1 MSARSLDALFRP
13 NSVAVIGASTD
24 PRHVGAVIM
33 KNLLGGKFL
42 GPVMPVNPALDA
54 ISGVLCYKSVDT
66 LPLTPDLGV
75 IATDP
80 ESVPEYLRDLGR
92 RGVGAAVVLPPGWAK
107 MPREA
112 KRALQERML
121 EAAAPSGIRI
131 LGPSGLGLVVPG
143 IGLNCSLAS
152 SDALP
157 GRIAFISQ
165 SASLFS
171 AVLDW
176 ARTKG
181 IGFSH
186 ILSLGDRVDLKY
198 ADILDYMAQDP
209 NTRSILL
216 YVESITDARS
226 FMSASRAAARNKP
239 VLVIKPGRRLWSVFP
254 PDPDEGRDEVYDEA
268 FRRAGMLRVGEID
281 ALFDAAQ
288 TLARSK
294 PLRGENLA
302 ILTNGGSIGI
312 MAADALL
319 EGGGSLA
326 AYDAEA
332 TTALSA
338 LLGPNWLRHGVV
350 DMSFDAA
357 PADYAAALRALLRAP
372 DVSAVLVI
380 HVPFPGVSA
389 DEAATA
395 MAEVLSKT
403 NRTILAC
410 WMGYDPAGGEALK
423 ILNAAGVPTYETPDQ
438 AVSAFVHL
446 LRYRKNQELLME
458 MPASLPSEYAPDPDA
473 ARAVV
478 ERAFAE
484 GRLTLTDPEAKEVL
498 GYYGVRAVASHL
510 TEDVDDAVA
519 AADALGYPVA
529 VKIVSPDIPQPFD
542 VGGIVLDVAGP
553 EAVREAAEAVRKR
566 ALAHVPEA
574 HIEGYVIQ
582 EMGRRAGAHEV
593 TIKARV
599 DPVFGPYIIF
609 GQGGLAAR
617 VTRDKAV
624 ALTPLNMSLA
634 RDLVFRTRVAAT
646 LRGASGQPG
655 VDPEVSPGVDIDAL
669 CLTLNQVSQCVADLE
684 RIAAIDLNPVLS
696 HPGGVTVIGAGIRLT
711 AEAEP
716 DAHRLAIRPYPRE
729 LEECVTLKNGR
740 HVLLRPIRPEDE
752 PAHFQFFK
760 HLSPEDLRFRF
771 FGVVRELT
779 HTEMAKLTQIDYER
793 EMAFIATAPDAD
805 GRPETLGVVRASTR
819 PDNSSAEF
827 AVIARSDLKGLG
839 LGRLLMEKIIRYCKA
854 RGTRLLTGQA
864 LMENG
869 GMQGLAEK
877 LGFSVV
883 RNYDEEVAEMRLPL
897 NEPAPGGAARP

>member
-24 PRHVGAVIM
+24 PRHPGAVIM

-42 GPVMPVNPALDA
+42 GPVMPVAPGLDA
-54 ISGVLCYKSVDT
+54 IAGVLCYKSVDT
-66 LPLTPDLGV
+66 LPLTPDIGV
-75 IATDP
+75 IVTDP
-80 ESVPEYLRDLGR
+80 PSVPEYLRDLGR

-107 MPREA
+107 LPKDARRE
-112 KRALQERML
+112 LQARML

-143 IGLNCSLAS
+143 IGLNCSLAA

-157 GRIAFISQ
+157 GKIAFISQ
-165 SASLFS
+165 SASLFT

-216 YVESITDARS
+216 YVESVTDARS

-239 VLVIKPGRRLWSVFP
+239 VLVIKPGRKLWTIFP
-254 PDPDEGRDEVYDEA
+254 PDPAEGHDEVYDEA

-288 TLARSK
+288 TLARSR

-326 AYDAEA
+326 MFDEEA
-332 TTALSA
+332 RAALSK

-357 PADYAAALRALLRAP
+357 PADYAEALRALLRAP
-372 DVSAVLVI
+372 GVNAVLVI

-389 DEAATA
+389 EEAAKA
-395 MAEVLSKT
+395 MAEVLAKT
-403 NRTILAC
+403 NRTVLAC
-410 WMGYDPAGGEALK
+410 WMGYDPDAGPALAT
-423 ILNAAGVPTYETPDQ
+423 LNNAGVPTYETPDQ

-446 LRYRKNQELLME
+446 LRYRRNQELLME
-458 MPASLPSEYAPDPDA
+458 MPASLPAEYVPDPDA
-473 ARAVV
+473 ARAVID
-478 ERAFAE
+478 RAFAE

-498 GYYGVRAVASHL
+498 GYYGVRAVASQF

-519 AADALGYPVA
+519 AAEALGFPVA
-529 VKIVSPDIPQPFD
+529 VKVVSPQVPQPFD
-542 VGGIVLDVAGP
+542 VGGLVLDLAGP
-553 EAVREAAEAVRKR
+553 EAVREAAVAAR
-566 ALAHVPEA
+566 ARVLEHVPGA
-574 HIEGYVIQ
+574 RIEGYVVQ
-582 EMGRRAGAHEV
+582 EMGRRAGAFEV

-599 DPVFGPYIIF
+599 DAVFGPYIVF

-617 VTRDKAV
+617 VTRDRAV

-634 RDLVFRTRVAAT
+634 RDLVRRTRVAANFQ
-646 LRGASGQPG
+646 GATGQPP
-655 VDPEVSPGVDIDAL
+655 VDVDAL
-669 CLTLNQVSQCVADLE
+669 CLTLNQVSQCVADQE
-684 RIAAIDLNPVLS
+684 RIAAIDLNPVLAQ
-696 HPGGVTVIGAGIRLT
+696 PGGVQVIGASIRLT
-711 AEAEP
+711 AEPEP
-716 DAHRLAIRPYPRE
+716 DPHRLAIRPYPRE
-729 LEECVTLKNGR
+729 LEECVTLKGGR
-740 HVLLRPIRPEDE
+740 HTLLRPIRPEDE
-752 PAHFQFFK
+752 PAHFEFFK

-793 EMAFIATAPDAD
+793 EMAFIATAPDAE
-805 GRPETLGVVRASTR
+805 GKPETLGVVRASTR
-819 PDNSSAEF
+819 PDNASAEF
-827 AVIARSDLKGLG
+827 AVIIRSDLKGLG
-839 LGRLLMEKIIRYCKA
+839 LGRLLMEKIIRYCKG
-854 RGTRLLTGQA
+854 RGTRELTGQA

-883 RNYDEEVAEMRLPL
+883 RNYDEDVVEMRLPL
-897 NEPAPGGAARP
+897 NDPGPGETIR

>member
-1 MSARSLDALFRP
+1 LSARSLASLFRP
-13 NSVAVIGASTD
+13 NSVAVIGASAD
-24 PRHVGAVIM
+24 AGHVGAVIM
-33 KNLLGGKFL
+33 RNLLGGKFL

-75 IATDP
+75 ICTDP
-80 ESVPEYLRDLGR
+80 ASVPEYLRDLGR

-107 MPREA
+107 LTRQARRE
-112 KRALQERML
+112 LQARML

-131 LGPSGLGLVVPG
+131 LGPSGLGLIVPG
-143 IGLNCSLAS
+143 IGLNCSLTS

-165 SASLFS
+165 SASLFT

-198 ADILDYMAQDP
+198 ADILDYMASDP

-216 YVESITDARS
+216 YVESVTDARS

-239 VLVIKPGRRLWSVFP
+239 VLVVKPGRRLWTVYP
-254 PDPDEGRDEVYDEA
+254 PGEGEGRDEVYDEA

-281 ALFDAAQ
+281 TLFDAAQ
-288 TLARSK
+288 TLARSR
-294 PLRGENLA
+294 PLRGDNLA
-302 ILTNGGSIGI
+302 ILTNGGSVGV

-319 EGGGSLA
+319 DGGA
-326 AYDAEA
+326 ALTPYDAD
-332 TTALSA
+332 TTAALST
-338 LLGPNWLRHGVV
+338 LLGPNWLRQGVV
-350 DMSFDAA
+350 DMSFDAK
-357 PADYAAALRALLRAP
+357 PADYAEALRMLLRAP
-372 DVSAVLVI
+372 SVNAVLVV

-389 DEAATA
+389 EEAARA
-395 MAEVLSKT
+395 VAEVLAKT
-403 NRTILAC
+403 NRTVLAC
-410 WMGYDPAGGEALK
+410 WMGYDPAGGDALK
-423 ILNAAGVPTYETPDQ
+423 VLNDAGVPTYETPDQ

-446 LRYRKNQELLME
+446 LRYRRNQELLME
-458 MPASLPSEYAPDPDA
+458 MPASLPTEYAPDPDA

-478 ERAFAE
+478 ERAHGE

-498 GYYGVRAVASHL
+498 GYYGVRAVASHMI
-510 TEDVDDAVA
+510 DDADDAVA
-519 AADALGYPVA
+519 AAEALGYPVA
-529 VKIVSPDIPQPFD
+529 VKITSPDIPQPFD
-542 VGGIVLDVAGP
+542 VGGIVLDVTGP
-553 EAVREAAEAVRKR
+553 EAVREAVLSARTR
-566 ALAHVPEA
+566 ALAHVPGA
-574 HIEGYVIQ
+574 RIEGYVVQ
-582 EMGRRAGAHEV
+582 EMGRRTGAHEV
-593 TIKARV
+593 TIQARV
-599 DPVFGPYIIF
+599 DPVFGPYVVF

-646 LRGASGQPG
+646 LKGTADQTG
-655 VDPEVSPGVDIDAL
+655 VDLDAL

-684 RIAAIDLNPVLS
+684 RIAAIDLNPVLA
-696 HPGGVTVIGAGIRLT
+696 HPDGVTVIGAAIRLT
-711 AEAEP
+711 PEAQP
-716 DAHRLAIRPYPRE
+716 NPHRLAIRPYPRE
-729 LEECVTLKNGR
+729 LEECVTLRGGR
-740 HVLLRPIRPEDE
+740 HAMLRPIRPEDE
-752 PAHFQFFK
+752 PAHFEFFK
-760 HLSPEDLRFRF
+760 HLSPEDLRYRF
-771 FGVVRELT
+771 FGVVRDLS
-779 HTEMAKLTQIDYER
+779 HAEMAKLTQIDYER
-793 EMAFIATAPDAD
+793 EMAFIATAPDA
-805 GRPETLGVVRASTR
+805 GGTPETLGVVRAATR
-819 PDNSSAEF
+819 PDNSTAEF
-827 AVIARSDLKGLG
+827 AVIVRSDLKGLG
-839 LGRLLMEKIIRYCKA
+839 LGRLLMEKIIRYCKE
-854 RGTRLLTGQA
+854 RGTRELTGQA

-897 NEPAPGGAARP
+897 NEPGGTE

>member
-1 MSARSLDALFRP
+1 MSVQSLDALFRP

-24 PRHVGAVIM
+24 PKHVGAVIM
-33 KNLLGGKFL
+33 RNLLGGKFL

-75 IATDP
+75 ICTDP
-80 ESVPEYLRDLGR
+80 QSVPEYLRDLGR
-92 RGVGAAVVLPPGWAK
+92 RGVGAAVVLPPGYAK
-107 MPREA
+107 LPREE
-112 KRALQERML
+112 KRALQARML

-152 SDALP
+152 SEALP

-165 SASLFS
+165 SASLFT

-198 ADILDYMAQDP
+198 ADILDYMASDP

-216 YVESITDARS
+216 YIESITDARS

-239 VLVIKPGRRLWSVFP
+239 VLVIKPGRKLWTLFP
-254 PDPDEGRDEVYDEA
+254 PGPSEGRDEVYDEA

-288 TLARSK
+288 TLARSR
-294 PLRGENLA
+294 PLRGDNLA
-302 ILTNGGSIGI
+302 ILTNGGSVGV

-319 EGGGSLA
+319 DGGGSLA
-326 AYDAEA
+326 VYDEEA
-332 TTALSA
+332 NAALSSM
-338 LLGPNWLRHGVV
+338 LGPNWLRQGVV
-350 DMSFDAA
+350 DMSFDAM
-357 PADYAAALRALLRAP
+357 PPNYAEALRALLRAP
-372 DVSAVLVI
+372 GVNAMLVI

-389 DEAATA
+389 DDAAKA
-395 MAEVLSKT
+395 VAEVLAKT
-403 NRTILAC
+403 NRTVLAC
-410 WMGYDPAGGEALK
+410 WMGYDPASGEALK
-423 ILNAAGVPTYETPDQ
+423 ILNEAGVPTYETPDQ

-484 GRLTLTDPEAKEVL
+484 GRLVLTDPEAKEVL
-498 GYYGVRAVASHL
+498 GYYGVQAVASQV
-510 TEDVDDAVA
+510 TEDIDDAVA

-529 VKIVSPDIPQPFD
+529 VKISSPDIPQPFE
-542 VGGIVLDVAGP
+542 VGGLVLDVAGP
-553 EAVREAAEAVRKR
+553 EAVREAAEAVRSR
-566 ALAHVPEA
+566 ALAHKPEA
-574 HIEGYVIQ
+574 RIDGYVIQ
-582 EMGRRAGAHEV
+582 KMGRRAGAYEV

-599 DPVFGPYIIF
+599 DPVFGPYVVF

-634 RDLVFRTRVAAT
+634 RDLVFRTRVSAS
-646 LRGASGQPG
+646 LRGAAGQ
-655 VDPEVSPGVDIDAL
+655 PGVDIDAL
-669 CLTLNQVSQCVADLE
+669 CLTLNQVSQCIADLE
-684 RIAAIDLNPVLS
+684 RISGIDLNPVLT
-696 HPGGVTVIGAGIRLT
+696 HPDGVTVIGAGIKLT
-711 AEAEP
+711 PEAEP
-716 DAHRLAIRPYPRE
+716 DPHRLAIRPYPRE

-752 PAHFQFFK
+752 PAHFEFFK

-771 FGVVRELT
+771 FGVVRDLS
-779 HTEMAKLTQIDYER
+779 HMEMARLTQIDYER
-793 EMAFIATAPDAD
+793 EMAFIATGPGED
-805 GRPETLGVVRASTR
+805 GKPETLGVVRASTR

-827 AVIARSDLKGLG
+827 AVIARSDVKGLG
-839 LGRLLMEKIIRYCKA
+839 LGRLLMEKIIRYCKM
-854 RGTRLLTGQA
+854 RGTKVLTGQA

-883 RNYDEEVAEMRLPL
+883 RNYDEEVVEMRLPL
-897 NEPAPGGAARP
+897 NDPGPGETTVR

>member
-13 NSVAVIGASTD
+13 NSVAVIGASAD
-24 PRHVGAVIM
+24 PRHPGAVIM

-42 GPVMPVNPALDA
+42 GPVMPVAPGLDA
-54 ISGVLCYKSVDT
+54 IGGVLCYKSVDT
-66 LPLTPDLGV
+66 LPLTPDIGV
-75 IATDP
+75 VVTDP
-80 ESVPEYLRDLGR
+80 PSVPEVLRELGR

-107 MPREA
+107 LPRGE
-112 KRALQERML
+112 RRELQARMV

-131 LGPSGLGLVVPG
+131 LGPSGLGLIVPG

-157 GRIAFISQ
+157 GKIAFISQ
-165 SASLFS
+165 SASLFT

-216 YVESITDARS
+216 YIESVTDARS

-239 VLVIKPGRRLWSVFP
+239 VLVIKPGRKLWTVFP
-254 PDPDEGRDEVYDEA
+254 PDPAEGRDEVYDEA

-288 TLARSK
+288 TLARSR

-326 AYDAEA
+326 VFDEEA
-332 TTALSA
+332 KAALSK

-350 DMSFDAA
+350 DMSFGAA
-357 PADYAAALRALLRAP
+357 PADYAEALRALLRAP
-372 DVSAVLVI
+372 GVNAVLVI

-389 DEAATA
+389 EEAASA
-395 MAEVLSKT
+395 MAEVLAKT
-403 NRTILAC
+403 NRTVLAC
-410 WMGYDPAGGEALK
+410 WMGYDPDGGPALTT
-423 ILNAAGVPTYETPDQ
+423 LNNAGVPTYETPDQ

-446 LRYRKNQELLME
+446 LRYRRNQELLME

-498 GYYGVRAVASHL
+498 GYYGVRAVASQFA
-510 TEDVDDAVA
+510 EDADDAVA
-519 AADALGYPVA
+519 AATALGYPVA
-529 VKIVSPDIPQPFD
+529 VKIVSPDVPQPFD

-553 EAVREAAEAVRKR
+553 EAVREAAASAR
-566 ALAHVPEA
+566 ARVLEHVPGA
-574 HIEGYVIQ
+574 RIEGYVVQ
-582 EMGRRAGAHEV
+582 EMARRGGAHEV
-593 TIKARV
+593 TIQARV
-599 DPVFGPYIIF
+599 DAVFGPYIIF

-617 VTRDKAV
+617 VTRDRAV

-634 RDLVFRTRVAAT
+634 RDLVFRTRVAASFA
-646 LRGASGQPG
+646 GAVGRPG
-655 VDPEVSPGVDIDAL
+655 VDVAAL

-684 RIAAIDLNPVLS
+684 RIAAIDLNPVLAQ
-696 HPGGVTVIGAGIRLT
+696 PDGIQVIGAAIRLT
-711 AEAEP
+711 TEAEP
-716 DAHRLAIRPYPRE
+716 DPHRLAIRPYPRE
-729 LEECVTLKNGR
+729 LEECVSLKSGR

-752 PAHFQFFK
+752 PAHFEFFK

-771 FGVVRELT
+771 FGVVRELS

-819 PDNSSAEF
+819 PDNAAAEF
-827 AVIARSDLKGLG
+827 AVIIRSDLKGQG
-839 LGRLLMEKIIRYCKA
+839 LGRLLMEKIIRYCKG
-854 RGTRLLTGQA
+854 RGTKVLTGQA

-883 RNYDEEVAEMRLPL
+883 RNYDEEVVEMRLPL
-897 NEPAPGGAARP
+897 NEPGPGETVR

>member
-1 MSARSLDALFRP
+1 MSAQSLDALFRP

-24 PRHVGAVIM
+24 PKHVGAVIM
-33 KNLLGGKFL
+33 KNLLAGKFL
-42 GPVMPVNPALDA
+42 GPVMPVNPDLDA
-54 ISGVLCYKSVDT
+54 VSGVLCYKSVDT

-75 IATDP
+75 ICTDP
-80 ESVPEYLRDLGR
+80 DSAPDYLRDLGR
-92 RGVGAAVVLPPGWAK
+92 RGVGAAVVLPPGYAK
-107 MPREA
+107 LPREK
-112 KRALQERML
+112 KRAIQARLL

-131 LGPSGLGLVVPG
+131 LGPSGLGLILPS

-165 SASLFS
+165 SASLFT

-186 ILSLGDRVDLKY
+186 ILSLGDKVDLKY
-198 ADILDYMAQDP
+198 GDILDYMSSDP

-216 YVESITDARS
+216 YLESVTDART
-226 FMSASRAAARNKP
+226 FMSAARAAARNKP
-239 VLVIKPGRRLWSVFP
+239 VLVIKPGRKLWTLYP
-254 PDPDEGRDEVYDEA
+254 PEPGQGRDEVYDEA
-268 FRRAGMLRVGEID
+268 FRRAGMLRVNEID

-288 TLARSK
+288 TLARSR

-302 ILTNGGSIGI
+302 ILTNGGSVGI

-326 AYDAEA
+326 AYDEEAEQ
-332 TTALSA
+332 ALSS
-338 LLGPNWLRHGVV
+338 LLGPNWLRQGVV

-372 DVSAVLVI
+372 GVNAVLVI

-389 DEAATA
+389 EEAARA
-395 MAEVLSKT
+395 VAEVLAKT
-403 NRTILAC
+403 NRTVLAC
-410 WMGYDPAGGEALK
+410 WMGYDPAGGDALK
-423 ILNAAGVPTYETPDQ
+423 ILNDAGVPTYETPDQ

-458 MPASLPSEYAPDPDA
+458 MPASLPSQYAPDPES
-473 ARAVV
+473 ARRVV
-478 ERAFAE
+478 EAAFAE
-484 GRLTLTDPEAKEVL
+484 GRFALTDPEAKAVL
-498 GYYGVRAVASHL
+498 ACYGVRAVASSL
-510 TEDVDDAVA
+510 AEDMEGAVA
-519 AADALGYPVA
+519 AADAMGYPVA
-529 VKIVSPDIPQPFD
+529 VKVSSPDIPQPFD
-542 VGGIVLDVAGP
+542 VGGIALDVAGP
-553 EAVREAAEAVRKR
+553 EAVREAVEAVRHR
-566 ALAHVPEA
+566 ALSHLPGAR
-574 HIEGYVIQ
+574 IEGFIIQ

-599 DPVFGPYIIF
+599 DPVFGPYVIF

-634 RDLVFRTRVAAT
+634 RDLIWRTRVAAT
-646 LRGASGQPG
+646 LRGTGEEPG
-655 VDPEVSPGVDIDAL
+655 ADIDAL
-669 CLTLNQVSQCVADLE
+669 CLTLNQVSQCITDIE
-684 RIAAIDLNPVLS
+684 RIAAIDINPVLA
-696 HPGGVTVIGAGIRLT
+696 HPEGVTVIGAAIRLDT
-711 AEAEP
+711 AENP
-716 DAHRLAIRPYPRE
+716 DPHRLAIRPYPRE
-729 LEECVTLKNGR
+729 LEECSTLKNGR

-752 PAHFQFFK
+752 PAHFEFFK

-771 FGVVRELT
+771 FGVVRDLS
-779 HTEMAKLTQIDYER
+779 HMEMARLTQIDYER
-793 EMAFIATAPDAD
+793 EMAFIATAPAED
-805 GRPETLGVVRASTR
+805 GTPETLGVVRTSTK

-827 AVIARSDLKGLG
+827 AVIVRSELKGQG
-839 LGRLLMEKIIRYCKA
+839 LGRLLMEKMIRYCKQ
-854 RGTRLLTGQA
+854 RGTRVLTGQA
-864 LMENG
+864 LLENN

-883 RNYDEEVAEMRLPL
+883 KNFDEEVAEMHLVL
-897 NEPAPGGAARP
+897 NEKAATPAKG

>member
-13 NSVAVIGASTD
+13 NSVAVIGASAD
-24 PRHVGAVIM
+24 PGHVGAVIM

-42 GPVMPVNPALDA
+42 GPVMPVNPAHDA

-80 ESVPEYLRDLGR
+80 DSVPEYLRDLGR

-107 MPREA
+107 LPREA
-112 KRALQERML
+112 KRALSARML

-143 IGLNCSLAS
+143 LGLNCSLATS
-152 SDALP
+152 EAIP

-176 ARTKG
+176 AGTKG

-209 NTRSILL
+209 HTRSILL
-216 YVESITDARS
+216 YIESVTDARS

-239 VLVIKPGRRLWSVFP
+239 VLVIKPGRKLWSIYP
-254 PDPDEGRDEVYDEA
+254 PDPSEGRDEVYEEA

-288 TLARSK
+288 TLARSR
-294 PLRGENLA
+294 PLRGEQLA

-319 EGGGSLA
+319 EGGGALA
-326 AYDAEA
+326 DFDAEA
-332 TTALSA
+332 SESLSD

-357 PADYAAALRALLRAP
+357 PADYAEALRALLRSP
-372 DVSAVLVI
+372 GVNAVLVI
-380 HVPFPGVSA
+380 HVPFPGISA
-389 DEAATA
+389 DAAATA
-395 MAEVLSKT
+395 MAEVLAKT
-403 NRTILAC
+403 NRTVLAC
-410 WMGYDPAGGEALK
+410 WMGYDPASGGALK
-423 ILNAAGVPTYETPDQ
+423 TLNDAGVPTYETPDQ

-446 LRYRKNQELLME
+446 LRYRRNQELLME
-458 MPASLPSEYAPDPDA
+458 MPASLPSEFAPDPNA

-478 ERAFAE
+478 ECAFAE

-498 GYYGVRAVASHL
+498 GYYGVTAVASQF
-510 TEDVDDAVA
+510 TEDADDAVA
-519 AADALGYPVA
+519 AAEALGYPVA

-542 VGGIVLDVAGP
+542 VGGIALDVTGG
-553 EAVREAAEAVRKR
+553 EAVREAAEAVRSR
-566 ALAHVPEA
+566 ALAHVPDA

-582 EMGRRAGAHEV
+582 EMGKRTGAHEV
-593 TIKARV
+593 TIQARV
-599 DPVFGPYIIF
+599 DPVFGPYVVF
-609 GQGGLAAR
+609 GQGGIAAR

-634 RDLVFRTRVAAT
+634 RDLIFRTRVAAA
-646 LRGASGQPG
+646 LKGAAGQPG
-655 VDPEVSPGVDIDAL
+655 TDIDAI
-669 CLTLNQVSQCVADLE
+669 CLTLNQISQCVADLE
-684 RIAAIDLNPVLS
+684 RIAAIDLNPILAT
-696 HPGGVTVIGAGIRLT
+696 PEGVQVIGAAIRLT
-711 AEAEP
+711 PEEQP
-716 DAHRLAIRPYPRE
+716 NPHRLAIRPYPRE
-729 LEECVTLKNGR
+729 LEECVTLKSGR
-740 HVLLRPIRPEDE
+740 HAMLRPIRPEDE
-752 PAHFQFFK
+752 PAHFAFFK

-779 HTEMAKLTQIDYER
+779 HTEMARLTQIDYER
-793 EMAFIATAPDAD
+793 EMAFIATAPDED
-805 GRPETLGVVRASTR
+805 GAPETLGVVRASTR

-827 AVIARSDLKGLG
+827 AVIVRSDLKGLG
-839 LGRLLMEKIIRYCKA
+839 LGRLLMEKIIRYCKD
-854 RGTRLLTGQA
+854 RGTRELTGQA

-869 GMQGLAEK
+869 GMQGLADK

-897 NEPAPGGAARP
+897 NEPGPGETAPA

>member
-1 MSARSLDALFRP
+1 MSARSLASLFRP
-13 NSVAVIGASTD
+13 NSVAVIGASAD
-24 PRHVGAVIM
+24 ASHAGAVIM

-42 GPVMPVNPALDA
+42 GPVMPVNPDLDA

-66 LPLTPDLGV
+66 LPLTPDIGV
-75 IATDP
+75 VCTDP
-80 ESVPEYLRDLGR
+80 ESVPEYLRALGR

-107 MPREA
+107 LDRAHRRE
-112 KRALQERML
+112 LQTRML

-131 LGPSGLGLVVPG
+131 LGPSGLGLIVPG

-165 SASLFS
+165 SASLFT

-198 ADILDYMAQDP
+198 ADILDYMASDP

-239 VLVIKPGRRLWSVFP
+239 VLVVKPGRRLWTVYP
-254 PDPDEGRDEVYDEA
+254 PGPDEGRDEVYDEA

-281 ALFDAAQ
+281 TLFDAAQ
-288 TLARSK
+288 TLARSR
-294 PLRGENLA
+294 PLRGDNLA
-302 ILTNGGSIGI
+302 ILTNGGSVGV

-319 EGGGSLA
+319 DGGAGLTPF
-326 AYDAEA
+326 DAETSA
-332 TTALSA
+332 ALST
-338 LLGPNWLRHGVV
+338 LLGPNWLRQGVV
-350 DMSFDAA
+350 DMSFDAR
-357 PADYAAALRALLRAP
+357 PADYAEALRVLLRTP
-372 DVSAVLVI
+372 SVNAVLVV

-389 DEAATA
+389 ENAARA
-395 MAEVLSKT
+395 VAEVLAKT
-403 NRTILAC
+403 NRTVLAC
-410 WMGYDPAGGEALK
+410 WMGYDPAGGDALK
-423 ILNAAGVPTYETPDQ
+423 VLNDAGVPTYETPDQ
-438 AVSAFVHL
+438 AISAFVHL

-478 ERAFAE
+478 ERAHGE
-484 GRLTLTDPEAKEVL
+484 GRLVLTDPEAKEVL
-498 GYYGVRAVASHL
+498 GYYGVRAVASHMV
-510 TEDVDDAVA
+510 EDADDAVA
-519 AADALGYPVA
+519 AAEALGYPVA
-529 VKIVSPDIPQPFD
+529 VKITSPDIPQPFD
-542 VGGIVLDVAGP
+542 VGGIVLDVNGP
-553 EAVREAAEAVRKR
+553 EAVREAAASVRTR
-566 ALAHVPEA
+566 ALAHVPGA
-574 HIEGYVIQ
+574 RIEGYVVQ

-599 DPVFGPYIIF
+599 DPVFGPYVVF

-634 RDLVFRTRVAAT
+634 RDLIRRTRVAAT
-646 LRGASGQPG
+646 LTGAAGQQP
-655 VDPEVSPGVDIDAL
+655 VDLDAL

-684 RIAAIDLNPVLS
+684 RIAAIDLNPVLT
-696 HPGGVTVIGAGIRLT
+696 HPDGVTVIGAGIRLT
-711 AEAEP
+711 PEAQP
-716 DAHRLAIRPYPRE
+716 NPHRLAIRPYPRE
-729 LEECVTLKNGR
+729 LEECVTLRGGR
-740 HVLLRPIRPEDE
+740 HAMLRPIRPEDE
-752 PAHFQFFK
+752 PAHFEFFK
-760 HLSPEDLRFRF
+760 HLSPEDLRYRF
-771 FGVVRELT
+771 FGVVRELD
-779 HTEMAKLTQIDYER
+779 HAEMAKLTQIDYER

-805 GRPETLGVVRASTR
+805 GRPETLGVVRAATR
-819 PDNSSAEF
+819 PDNSTAEF
-827 AVIARSDLKGLG
+827 AVIVRSDLKGLG

-854 RGTRLLTGQA
+854 RGTRELTGQA

-897 NEPAPGGAARP
+897 NEPGGNVE

>member
-1 MSARSLDALFRP
+1 MSARSLDPLFRP
-13 NSVAVIGASTD
+13 NSVAVIGASAD
-24 PRHVGAVIM
+24 PRHPGAVIM

-54 ISGVLCYKSVDT
+54 VSGVLCYKSVDT
-66 LPLTPDLGV
+66 LPLTPDIGV
-75 IATDP
+75 IATEP
-80 ESVPEYLRDLGR
+80 ASVPEYLRELGR

-107 MPREA
+107 LPREE
-112 KRALQERML
+112 KRALQARML

-143 IGLNCSLAS
+143 IGLNCSLAA

-157 GRIAFISQ
+157 GKIAFISQ
-165 SASLFS
+165 SASLFT

-181 IGFSH
+181 FGFSH

-239 VLVIKPGRRLWSVFP
+239 VLVIKPGRKLWSVFP
-254 PDPDEGRDEVYDEA
+254 PDPSEGRDEVYEEA

-288 TLARSK
+288 TLARSR

-319 EGGGSLA
+319 EGGGALA
-326 AYDAEA
+326 AFDEEA
-332 TTALSA
+332 RESLSK

-357 PADYAAALRALLRAP
+357 PADYAEALRALLRAP
-372 DVSAVLVI
+372 GVNAVLVI
-380 HVPFPGVSA
+380 HVPFPGVDA
-389 DEAATA
+389 EEAAKA
-395 MAEVLSKT
+395 MAEVLAKT
-403 NRTILAC
+403 NRTVLAC
-410 WMGYDPAGGEALK
+410 WMGYDPASGAALK
-423 ILNAAGVPTYETPDQ
+423 TLNNAGVPTYETPDQ
-438 AVSAFVHL
+438 AVSAFLHL
-446 LRYRKNQELLME
+446 LRYRRNQELLME
-458 MPASLPSEYAPDPDA
+458 MPASLPAEFAPDPDA

-478 ERAFAE
+478 ECAFAE

-498 GYYGVRAVASHL
+498 GYYGVTAVASQF

-519 AADALGYPVA
+519 AAEALGYPVA

-542 VGGIVLDVAGP
+542 VGGIVLDVSGAQ
-553 EAVREAAEAVRKR
+553 AVREAAEAVRLR
-566 ALAHVPEA
+566 ALDHVPGA
-574 HIEGYVIQ
+574 RIEGYVVQ
-582 EMGRRAGAHEV
+582 EMGRRAAAHEV
-593 TIKARV
+593 TIQARV
-599 DPVFGPYIIF
+599 DPVFGPYVLF

-634 RDLVFRTRVAAT
+634 RDLIRRTRVAAT
-646 LRGASGQPG
+646 LRGAAGQPG
-655 VDPEVSPGVDIDAL
+655 ADIDAL

-684 RIAAIDLNPVLS
+684 RIAAIDLNPVLAQ
-696 HPGGVTVIGAGIRLT
+696 PDGVQVIGAAIRLT

-729 LEECVTLKNGR
+729 LEECVTLRNGR
-740 HVLLRPIRPEDE
+740 HALLRPIRPEDE
-752 PAHFQFFK
+752 PAHFEFFK

-805 GRPETLGVVRASTR
+805 GRAETLGVVRASTR

-827 AVIARSDLKGLG
+827 AVIIRSDLKGLG
-839 LGRLLMEKIIRYCKA
+839 LGRLLMEKIIRYCKG
-854 RGTRLLTGQA
+854 RGTRELTGQA

-869 GMQGLAEK
+869 GMQGLADK

-883 RNYDEEVAEMRLPL
+883 RNYDEEVVEMRLPL
-897 NEPAPGGAARP
+897 NDPGPGESVR

>member
-24 PRHVGAVIM
+24 PKHAGAVIM

-42 GPVMPVNPALDA
+42 GPVMPVNPDHDA

-80 ESVPEYLRDLGR
+80 ASAPEYLRDLGR

-107 MPREA
+107 MPREE
-112 KRALQERML
+112 KRVLQARML

-143 IGLNCSLAS
+143 IGLNCSLAT

-239 VLVIKPGRRLWSVFP
+239 VLVIKPGRKLWTVFP
-254 PDPDEGRDEVYDEA
+254 PDPDQGRDEVYDEA

-332 TTALSA
+332 TEALSR

-357 PADYAAALRALLRAP
+357 PADYAEALRALLRSP
-372 DVSAVLVI
+372 GVSAVLVI

-389 DEAATA
+389 EAAASA

-410 WMGYDPAGGEALK
+410 WMGYDPAGGDALK
-423 ILNAAGVPTYETPDQ
+423 LLNNAGVPTYETPDQ
-438 AVSAFVHL
+438 AVSAFLHL
-446 LRYRKNQELLME
+446 LRYRRNQELLME
-458 MPASLPSEYAPDPDA
+458 MPASLPTEYAPDPDA

-498 GYYGVRAVASHL
+498 GYYGVRAVASQL
-510 TEDVDDAVA
+510 TEDIDDAVA

-529 VKIVSPDIPQPFD
+529 VKILSPDIPQPFD

-553 EAVREAAEAVRKR
+553 EAVREAAEAVRER
-566 ALAHVPEA
+566 ALAHKPDA
-574 HIEGYVIQ
+574 RIEGYVIQ

-593 TIKARV
+593 TIQARV
-599 DPVFGPYIIF
+599 DPVFGPYVIF

-646 LRGASGQPG
+646 LEGAAGQ
-655 VDPEVSPGVDIDAL
+655 PGVDIDAL

-684 RIAAIDLNPVLS
+684 RIAAIDLNPVLTHS
-696 HPGGVTVIGAGIRLT
+696 GGVTVIGAGIRLT
-711 AEAEP
+711 DAAEP
-716 DAHRLAIRPYPRE
+716 DPHRLAIRPYPRE

-752 PAHFQFFK
+752 PAHFEFFK
-760 HLSPEDLRFRF
+760 HLSAEDLRFRF

-779 HTEMAKLTQIDYER
+779 HTEMARLTQIDYDR
-793 EMAFIATAPDAD
+793 EMAFIATAPNPD
-805 GRPETLGVVRASTR
+805 GKPETLGVVRASTR
-819 PDNSSAEF
+819 PDNASAEF
-827 AVIARSDLKGLG
+827 AVIIRSDLKGQG

-854 RGTRLLTGQA
+854 RGTRELTGQA

-897 NEPAPGGAARP
+897 NEPPAGTTVRS

>member
-13 NSVAVIGASTD
+13 NSVAVIGASAD
-24 PRHVGAVIM
+24 PRHPGAVIM

-42 GPVMPVNPALDA
+42 GPVMPVNPAHDA

-66 LPLTPDLGV
+66 LPLTPDIGV
-75 IATDP
+75 IATEP
-80 ESVPEYLRDLGR
+80 ASVPEYLRELGR

-107 MPREA
+107 LPRGE
-112 KRALQERML
+112 KRALQARML

-143 IGLNCSLAS
+143 IGLNCSLAA

-157 GRIAFISQ
+157 GKIAFISQ
-165 SASLFS
+165 SASLFT

-181 IGFSH
+181 FGFSH

-216 YVESITDARS
+216 YVESISDARS

-239 VLVIKPGRRLWSVFP
+239 VLVIKPGRKLWTVFP
-254 PDPDEGRDEVYDEA
+254 PDPSEGRDEVYEEA

-288 TLARSK
+288 TLARSR

-326 AYDAEA
+326 GFDAEA
-332 TTALSA
+332 REGLSR

-357 PADYAAALRALLRAP
+357 PGDYAEALRALLRTP
-372 DVSAVLVI
+372 GVNAVLVI
-380 HVPFPGVSA
+380 HVPFPGVDA
-389 DEAATA
+389 EEAAKA
-395 MAEVLSKT
+395 MAEVLAKT
-403 NRTILAC
+403 NRTVLAC
-410 WMGYDPAGGEALK
+410 WMGYDPGSGAALK
-423 ILNAAGVPTYETPDQ
+423 TLNNAGVPTYETPDQ
-438 AVSAFVHL
+438 AVSAFLHL
-446 LRYRKNQELLME
+446 LRYRRNQELLME

-473 ARAVV
+473 ARAVI
-478 ERAFAE
+478 ERAFSE
-484 GRLTLTDPEAKEVL
+484 GRLALTDPEAKEVL
-498 GYYGVRAVASHL
+498 GYYGVRAVASQF

-519 AADALGYPVA
+519 AAEALGYPVA
-529 VKIVSPDIPQPFD
+529 VKIVSPDMPQPFD
-542 VGGIVLDVAGP
+542 VGGIVLDITGP
-553 EAVREAAEAVRKR
+553 EAVREAADAARQRVLE
-566 ALAHVPEA
+566 HVPGA
-574 HIEGYVIQ
+574 RIEGFVVQ
-582 EMGRRAGAHEV
+582 EMARRGGAYEV
-593 TIKARV
+593 TIQARV
-599 DPVFGPYIIF
+599 DAVFGPYIVF

-617 VTRDKAV
+617 VTRDRAV

-634 RDLVFRTRVAAT
+634 RDLVFRTRVAASFG
-646 LRGASGQPG
+646 GAAGQPA
-655 VDPEVSPGVDIDAL
+655 IDVNAL
-669 CLTLNQVSQCVADLE
+669 CLTLNQVSQCVADIE
-684 RIAAIDLNPVLS
+684 RIAAIDLNPVLAQ
-696 HPGGVTVIGAGIRLT
+696 PGGVQVIGAAIRLT

-716 DAHRLAIRPYPRE
+716 DPHRLAIRPYPRE

-740 HVLLRPIRPEDE
+740 HAMLRPIRPEDE
-752 PAHFQFFK
+752 PAHFEFFK

-793 EMAFIATAPDAD
+793 EMAFIATAPDAE

-827 AVIARSDLKGLG
+827 AVIIRSDLKGQG
-839 LGRLLMEKIIRYCKA
+839 LGRLLMEKIIRYCKG
-854 RGTRLLTGQA
+854 RGTRELTGQA

-869 GMQGLAEK
+869 GMQGLADK

-897 NEPAPGGAARP
+897 NDPGPGETVR

>member
-1 MSARSLDALFRP
+1 MSAQSLDSLFRP
-13 NSVAVIGASTD
+13 NSVAVIGASAD

-75 IATDP
+75 ICTDP
-80 ESVPEYLRDLGR
+80 WSVPEYLRDLGR
-92 RGVGAAVVLPPGWAK
+92 RGVGAAVALPPGYAK
-107 MPREA
+107 LDRDQ
-112 KRALQERML
+112 KHDLQARML

-131 LGPSGLGLVVPG
+131 LGPSGLGLIVPG
-143 IGLNCSLAS
+143 IGLNCSLSS

-165 SASLFS
+165 SASLFT

-198 ADILDYMAQDP
+198 GDILDYMTSDP

-239 VLVIKPGRRLWSVFP
+239 VLVIKPGRKLWSVFAP
-254 PDPDEGRDEVYDEA
+254 GPGEGRDEVYDEA

-281 ALFDAAQ
+281 TLFDAAQ
-288 TLARSK
+288 TLARSR
-294 PLRGENLA
+294 PLRGDNLA
-302 ILTNGGSIGI
+302 ILTNGGSVGI

-319 EGGGSLA
+319 DGGGTLNPF
-326 AYDAEA
+326 DAETA
-332 TTALSA
+332 AALSVR
-338 LLGPNWLRHGVV
+338 LGPNWSRQGVV
-350 DMSFDAA
+350 DMSFDAG
-357 PADYAAALRALLRAP
+357 PVDYAEALRILLRAP
-372 DVSAVLVI
+372 GVNAVLVI

-389 DEAATA
+389 DEAARSV
-395 MAEVLSKT
+395 AEVLAKT
-403 NRTILAC
+403 NRTVLAC

-423 ILNAAGVPTYETPDQ
+423 RLNDAGVPTYETPDQ

-458 MPASLPSEYAPDPDA
+458 MPASLPQEYAPDPDA

-484 GRLTLTDPEAKEVL
+484 GRLALTDPEAKEVL
-498 GYYGVRAVASHL
+498 GYYGVRAVASHV
-510 TEDVDDAVA
+510 TEDIDDAVA

-529 VKIVSPDIPQPFD
+529 VKIVSPQIPQPFD
-542 VGGIVLDVAGP
+542 VGGIVLDVTGP
-553 EAVREAAEAVRKR
+553 EAVREAAEAARAR
-566 ALAHVPEA
+566 ALDHVPGA

-599 DPVFGPYIIF
+599 DPVFGPYVVF

-646 LRGASGQPG
+646 LRGAAAQGG
-655 VDPEVSPGVDIDAL
+655 VNIDAL
-669 CLTLNQVSQCVADLE
+669 CLTLNQVSQCIADLE

-696 HPGGVTVIGAGIRLT
+696 HPEGVTVIGAGIKLT
-711 AEAEP
+711 AEAQP
-716 DAHRLAIRPYPRE
+716 NPHRLAIRPYPRE

-740 HVLLRPIRPEDE
+740 HVMLRPIRPEDE
-752 PAHFQFFK
+752 PAHFEFFK

-771 FGVVRELT
+771 FGVVRELS
-779 HTEMAKLTQIDYER
+779 HMEMAKLTQIDYER
-793 EMAFIATAPDAD
+793 EMAFIATAPGED
-805 GRPETLGVVRASTR
+805 GRPETLGVVRAATR
-819 PDNSSAEF
+819 PDNASAEF
-827 AVIARSDLKGLG
+827 AVIARSDQKGLG
-839 LGRLLMEKIIRYCKA
+839 LGRLLMEKIIRYCRQ
-854 RGTRLLTGQA
+854 RGTRVLTGQA
-864 LMENG
+864 LMENS

-883 RNYDEEVAEMRLPL
+883 RNYDDEVVEMRLPL
-897 NEPAPGGAARP
+897 NDPGPGETTRP

>member
-13 NSVAVIGASTD
+13 NSVAVIGASAE
-24 PRHVGAVIM
+24 PRHPGAVIM
-33 KNLLGGKFL
+33 QNLLGGKFL
-42 GPVMPVNPALDA
+42 GPVMPVNPERDA

-66 LPLTPDLGV
+66 LPLTPDIGV
-75 IATDP
+75 IVTDP
-80 ESVPEYLRDLGR
+80 LSVPEHLRELGR

-107 MPREA
+107 LPLVER
-112 KRALQERML
+112 RALQDKML

-143 IGLNCSLAS
+143 IGLNCSLAA

-165 SASLFS
+165 SASLFT

-186 ILSLGDRVDLKY
+186 ILSLGDRADLKY

-216 YVESITDARS
+216 YVESITNARS

-239 VLVIKPGRRLWSVFP
+239 LLVIKPGRKLWQVFP
-254 PDPDEGRDEVYDEA
+254 PDPAEGRDEVYEEA

-288 TLARSK
+288 TLARSR

-319 EGGGSLA
+319 EGGGTLA
-326 AYDAEA
+326 VFDEEA
-332 TTALSA
+332 RAALSR

-357 PADYAAALRALLRAP
+357 PADYAEALRALLRAP
-372 DVSAVLVI
+372 GVNAVLVI

-389 DEAATA
+389 DEAAGA
-395 MAEVLSKT
+395 MAEVLAKT
-403 NRTILAC
+403 NRTVLAC
-410 WMGYDPAGGEALK
+410 WMGYDPAGGGALAT
-423 ILNAAGVPTYETPDQ
+423 LNNAGVPTYETPDQ
-438 AVSAFVHL
+438 AVSAFLHL
-446 LRYRKNQELLME
+446 LRYRRNQELLME
-458 MPASLPSEYAPDPDA
+458 MPASLPTEYAPDPDA
-473 ARAVV
+473 ARAVI
-478 ERAFAE
+478 EHAHAE

-498 GYYGVRAVASHL
+498 GYYGVRAVASQF

-519 AADALGYPVA
+519 AAEALGYPVA
-529 VKIVSPDIPQPFD
+529 VKIVSPDVPQPFE
-542 VGGIVLDVAGP
+542 VGGIVLDVTGP
-553 EAVREAAEAVRKR
+553 EAVREAALAARERV
-566 ALAHVPEA
+566 LAHVPGA
-574 HIEGYVIQ
+574 RLDGYVVQ
-582 EMGRRAGAHEV
+582 EMGRRGGAHEV
-593 TIKARV
+593 TIQARV

-617 VTRDKAV
+617 VTRDRAV

-634 RDLVFRTRVAAT
+634 RDLVFRTRVSASFHGAA
-646 LRGASGQPG
+646 GQPAID
-655 VDPEVSPGVDIDAL
+655 VDAL
-669 CLTLNQVSQCVADLE
+669 CLTLNQISQCVADIE
-684 RIAAIDLNPVLS
+684 RIAAIDLNPVLAQ
-696 HPGGVTVIGAGIRLT
+696 PGGVQVIGAAIRLT
-711 AEAEP
+711 DEAEP

-729 LEECVTLKNGR
+729 LEECVSLKNGR
-740 HVLLRPIRPEDE
+740 HVMLRPIRPEDE
-752 PAHFQFFK
+752 PAHFAFFE

-771 FGVVRELT
+771 FGVVRDLS
-779 HTEMAKLTQIDYER
+779 HAEMAKLTQIDYER
-793 EMAFIATAPDAD
+793 EMAFIATAPAD
-805 GRPETLGVVRASTR
+805 DGQPETLGVVRASTR

-827 AVIARSDLKGLG
+827 AIIIRSDLKGQG
-839 LGRLLMEKIIRYCKA
+839 LGRLLMEKIIRYCKG
-854 RGTRLLTGQA
+854 RGTRELTGQA

-883 RNYDEEVAEMRLPL
+883 RNYDEEVVEMRLPL
-897 NEPAPGGAARP
+897 NDPGPGETTR